1 MDDDAKVGAARG
13 TTPDDTAAAIEAKI
27 AALDDWRG
35 AALARIRA
43 LVLAAVPGVEE
54 AVKWRGVPT
63 WSRDGIL
70 LTGEVYRDKV
80 KTTFAQG
87 ASLPDPKG
95 LFNASLDGGTRR
107 AIDVGEGDRIDAVA
121 FKALV
126 RAAAK
131 HNAAAIAAKSSKTKI
146 ATKATKAT
154 PAAKPTRR
162 APARAGVAPPS
173 EPKLLSG
180 GNPQI
185 PKGYGDAPV
194 QAWIAAVPGWQRD
207 VARRVDALV
216 VRALPKVEKAVKW
229 NSPLYGAGDGWII
242 SLHVYAK
249 YLKVAFFR
257 GARLDPPPPGASK
270 QADVRYLDIRE
281 GEPLDE
287 KRFVAWV
294 KQAAKL
300 PGERM

>member
-35 AALARIRA
+35 ATLARIRA

-95 LFNASLDGGTRR
+95 LFNASLEGGTRR
-107 AIDVGEGDRIDAVA
+107 AIDLGVGDRIDAAA

-131 HNAAAIAAKSSKTKI
+131 HNAGKRAARS
-146 ATKATKAT
+146 
-154 PAAKPTRR
+154 AKPASSGPSAAAT
-162 APARAGVAPPS
+162 AG
-173 EPKLLSG
+173 PKLLSG

-194 QAWIAAVPGWQRD
+194 QAWIAAVPGWQRA
-207 VARRVDALV
+207 VAARVDALV